1 MWIEYI
7 RKRAESTVKS
17 ILLPEGYDDRVVEAA
32 KVIQRLNIAGVTVIS
47 DKEIDGV
54 RTEKP
59 VQGSLEEAAVMVADG
74 KFDGMVAGAANAT
87 ANVIRAAIKKIGV
100 DPDMAGVSSFFL
112 MESKE
117 ESFGE
122 KGGLLFADCAVL
134 PAPDAKKLANIA
146 FATARSAKNILGWK
160 PRVAFLSFSTKGSAS
175 HESVDKVRNAIEELK
190 KKEPDFIFDGEL
202 QLDAAIVPEIAQ
214 KKDTNG
220 VLKGN
225 ANILIFPD
233 LNSANIGYK
242 IAQRIGGLR
251 AIGPI
256 LQGFRKPVN
265 DLSRGCSIED
275 IVDVAAFTVLQA
287 R

>member
-7 RKRAESTVKS
+7 RKKAESSLKS
-17 ILLPEGYDDRVVEAA
+17 ILFPEGYDERVVEAA
-32 KVIQRLNIAGVTVIS
+32 KVIKKLNIAEVTVIS

-59 VQGSLEEAAVMVADG
+59 VEGSLNEAAAMVAGG

-87 ANVIRAAIKKIGV
+87 ANVIRAAIKGIGV
-100 DPDMAGVSSFFL
+100 DPDMSAISSFFL
-112 MESKE
+112 MESEK

-122 KGGLLFADCAVL
+122 KGGFLFADCAVL
-134 PAPDAKKLANIA
+134 PSPNAKKLADIA
-146 FATARSAKNILGWK
+146 FATALSAKNILGWK
-160 PRVAFLSFSTKGSAS
+160 PRVAFLSFATKGSAS
-175 HESVDKVRNAIEELK
+175 HESVDKVRNAVEELQ
-190 KKEPDFIFDGEL
+190 KKEPDFVFDGEL
-202 QLDAAIVPEIAQ
+202 QLDAAIIPEIAR
-214 KKDTNG
+214 KKDPDG

-225 ANILIFPD
+225 ANVLIFPD

-256 LQGFRKPVN
+256 MQGFKKPVN
-265 DLSRGCSIED
+265 DLSRGCSVDD
-275 IVDVAAFTVLQA
+275 IVDVVAFTVLQA
-287 R
+287 G